1 MPKQHKIGWLNI
13 PGYIPETW
21 NPIVGCTKIS
31 EGCDHCYAER
41 MANRLASIA
50 VKDDST
56 PLNLDGIGAYGE
68 VINPYGEWNGK
79 TQLIPSAL
87 DKPLKWVKPRA
98 VFVCSMGDLFHDTVL
113 FSHIDDVMQVIFT
126 NPQHIFIVLTKRP
139 ERMAEYFAYLN
150 TEMKDYGGYEA
161 AKNLWLGVTAENQ
174 QRANQR
180 IPVLLKIP
188 AAKRFVSIEPMLG
201 HIYLFESE
209 DDFSY
214 NYLDGS
220 RFCAGMNEPIIDTK
234 LDWVI
239 VGGETGPGARP
250 MHPDWVRSVRDRCIN
265 DNVPFFFKGWG
276 TYRPLTTTKLIEK
289 LPWGDYDLIT
299 KFGYV
304 RMTKHYLGACID
316 GIHYEEFPKI

>member
-188 AAKRFVSIEPMLG
+188 AAKRFVSIEPMLERISISRYFGPQTDGQWLNVVECG
-201 HIYLFESE
+201 HSSSQYGI
-209 DDFSY
+209 
-214 NYLDGS
+214 N
-220 RFCAGMNEPIIDTK
+220 
-234 LDWVI
+234 WVI

-250 MHPDWVRSVRDRCIN
+250 MHPDWVRDIRDETEKA
-265 DNVPFFFKGWG
+265 DVPFFFKQ
-276 TYRPLTTTKLIEK
+276 
-289 LPWGDYDLIT
+289 
-299 KFGYV
+299 FG
-304 RMTKHYLGACID
+304 KKILGCELD
-316 GIHYEEFPKI
+316 GEIYHEFPKI